1 MKTEPYTAAEVDA
14 MRFEARRDAIYY
26 VIMTAAAFGFFGLGL
41 FFEGYLHDFSM
52 IASGLY
58 LGHIITEAL
67 NKG

>member
-1 MKTEPYTAAEVDA
+1 MKTEPYTTEEVNA
-14 MRFEARRDAIYY
+14 MTLEARRDAIYFI
-26 VIMTAAAFGFFGLGL
+26 VMTAAAFGFFGLGL
-41 FFEGYLHDFSM
+41 LCGGYLHDFAM

>member
-1 MKTEPYTAAEVDA
+1 MKTKPYTAEEVAA
-14 MRFEARRDAIYY
+14 MHFETRRDAIYY

-58 LGHIITEAL
+58 FGHIITEAL